1 MHMANRQKLLLKVA
15 IITVSDR
22 SAQGLRDDLSGPA
35 AKEALSEILSGHDV
49 TFELKLVADNAN
61 DLKGALNEF
70 VQGGY
75 DFIFTTGG
83 TGIGPRDITPEAI
96 SDIMDKEIPGI
107 GEAMRSFSMGIT
119 KNAML
124 SRGTAGMAGS
134 SLIIALPGSPK
145 AVREILDFLGDTLE
159 HACHMIRGLDVH

>member
-1 MHMANRQKLLLKVA
+1 MTESASKKLDLKVA

-22 SAQGLRDDLSGPA
+22 SARGERDDLSGPA
-35 AKEALSEILSGHDV
+35 AKEALSEMLSKHDV
-49 TFELKLVADNAN
+49 NFDLRLVADDAD
-61 DLKGALNEF
+61 DLKGTLKEF
-70 VQGGY
+70 VKGGY

-83 TGIGPRDITPEAI
+83 TGIGPRDITPEVI
-96 SDIMDKEIPGI
+96 REVSDKEIPGI

-124 SRGTAGMAGS
+124 SRGLAGMADG

-159 HACHMIRGLDVH
+159 HACYMVQGLDIH

>member
-1 MHMANRQKLLLKVA
+1 MNTHEKKKLHLNVA

-22 SAQGLRDDLSGPA
+22 SARGERDDLSGPA
-35 AKEALSEILSGHDV
+35 AKEALSGILSNHDV
-49 TFELKLVADNAN
+49 TFDLRLVPDDAN
-61 DLKGALNEF
+61 DLKGALREF
-70 VQGGY
+70 VRSKY

-96 SDIMDKEIPGI
+96 RDIVDKEIPGI

-124 SRGTAGMAGS
+124 SRGLAGMRGN
-134 SLIIALPGSPK
+134 SLIVALPGSPK
-145 AVREILDFLGDTLE
+145 AVRDILDFLGDTLE
-159 HACHMIRGLDVH
+159 HSRYMIDGLDIH